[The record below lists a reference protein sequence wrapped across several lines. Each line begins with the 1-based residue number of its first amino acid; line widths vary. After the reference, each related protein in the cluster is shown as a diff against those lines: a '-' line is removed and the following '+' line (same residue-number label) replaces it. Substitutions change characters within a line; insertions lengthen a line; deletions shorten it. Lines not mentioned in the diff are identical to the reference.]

1 MERQRGMITIGD
13 ILSPEHILLDLK
25 VGTHIRA
32 VAKVAELVESDE
44 RVNDW
49 ERFYKGILEGSSC
62 MANDHGSALCI
73 AHARTTAVNAM
84 VMAVGRSVEGI
95 PLEGQSASVR
105 LVFVIGVPVALASDY
120 LRIIGALARIFR
132 TAKGVQELLSAG
144 TPEEFLER
152 LCTLEMEM

>member
-1 MERQRGMITIGD
+1 MITIGD

-25 VGTHIRA
+25 ADTHVRA
-32 VAKVAELVESDE
+32 IAKIAELVESDE

-49 ERFYKGILEGSSC
+49 ERFYEGILQGSSC
-62 MANDHGSALCI
+62 MANDHGSTLCI
-73 AHARTTAVNAM
+73 AHARTNAVEAM
-84 VMAVGRSVEGI
+84 IMAAGRSVEGI
-95 PLEGQSASVR
+95 PLKDEAARVR

-132 TAKGVQELLSAG
+132 TAKGVEALLSAA
-144 TPEEFLER
+144 TPGEFLKR

>member
-1 MERQRGMITIGD
+1 MITIGD
-13 ILSPEHILLDLK
+13 ILFPEHILLDLK
-25 VGTHIRA
+25 VGTHMRA

-44 RVNDW
+44 RVTDW
-49 ERFYKGILEGSSC
+49 ERFYKGIIEGSAC

-73 AHARTTAVNAM
+73 AHARTNAVNAM

-95 PLEGQSASVR
+95 PLEGEPANVR

-132 TAKGVQELLSAG
+132 TAKGVEELLSAE